1 MAHSERRTGAE
12 MEPDGSGGG
21 EAVGVSVSGCGS
33 RGEEDLLAA
42 WFIKSC

>member
-1 MAHSERRTGAE
+1 MAHSERRTEAE

-21 EAVGVSVSGCGS
+21 EAAGVSVSGCSS

>member
-1 MAHSERRTGAE
+1 